1 MRLYCASSELCMT
14 RTHETKLVFLIT
26 KLPVTAKSHLKDIN
40 KSYTTVYDVIILK
53 QKSRYNSD
61 ILYLLLLLHRDDFIM
76 RGEMGGGGRGEGR
89 ERGVFL
95 KCCYIHRL
103 SYMSP

>member
-76 RGEMGGGGRGEGR
+76 RGEMGGGGGGKGER
-89 ERGVFL
+89 EECF
-95 KCCYIHRL
+95 
-103 SYMSP
+103 